1 MGATKGIR
9 VNSIQ
14 GLRFWAISLI
24 VASHCGFLRQ
34 GGVGNCI
41 FFALSGFLAANPF
54 SIDSELQFLSC
65 KKFAFYYAKRFFRII
80 PVYWATLLISHFC
93 FNVFDLNDFSS
104 ASSLLLNACFIK
116 CWGPLW
122 FIQQEILFYIVLPIL
137 MLVFALIKTVFK
149 KFKFN
154 EEGMHLILVVVIC
167 ILAFLSNR
175 YLTEDVFYVIGN
187 GGPQRFRLCFF
198 LIGMAFS
205 YLLKSL
211 KSHKIPFLFSRCA
224 RTFSSVIIFAFLL
237 FTILSAEPILS
248 HFDDRYSNHF
258 VGWEYSIQ
266 IISVV
271 GCILLLL
278 LIHNDSIASRF
289 LSIPLFNNIGNISFI
304 VYLVHPYLLSYFEM
318 DNSFHR
324 FIVVYFISIAIAS
337 IIYRYIEK
345 PIVNWSNSKFR

>member
-1 MGATKGIR
+1 MGATKGKR

-54 SIDSELQFLSC
+54 YVDSELQFLSF
-65 KKFAFYYAKRFFRII
+65 KKFSFYYAKRFFRII
-80 PVYWATLLISHFC
+80 PVYWATLLISHVC
-93 FNVFDLNDFSS
+93 FNAFDLTDFSS
-104 ASSLLLNACFIK
+104 ANSLLLNACFIQ

-122 FIQQEILFYIVLPIL
+122 FLQQEVLFYIVLPVL
-137 MLVFALIKTVFK
+137 MLVFSLIKTVLK
-149 KFKFN
+149 KFKVN
-154 EEGMHLILVVVIC
+154 DGGIQLILFVIIC
-167 ILAFLSNR
+167 ILAFFSNR

-187 GGPQRFRLCFF
+187 GGPQRFYLSNFM
-198 LIGMAFS
+198 IGMAFT

-211 KSHKIPFLFSRCA
+211 KLLKISFLFSRYA
-224 RTFSSVIIFAFLL
+224 RTVSSVIVFAFLL
-237 FTILSAEPILS
+237 FTVLSAEPILS
-248 HFDDRYSNHF
+248 HFDDRYSNLF
-258 VGWEYSIQ
+258 VGWKYSLQ

-278 LIHNDSIASRF
+278 LIHNDSLASRF
-289 LSIPLFNNIGNISFI
+289 LSVPLFNNIGNISFI

-337 IIYRYIEK
+337 IIYKYIET